1 MTFCTVIFVDVLE
14 KNKIQ
19 LGENLL
25 YLENLTEVVSKIHDS
40 SYKYYDNL
48 NFHEAVK
55 LLSEVRI
62 KNYYPNWPAQFS
74 ACKKCEFKKDDSED
88 GQLKKSGFE
97 YCFKTQY
104 QWTDS
109 EFNTPNIFNVWDLKD
124 PKLME
129 QGLLFKSQLTPEDI
143 KYKEAAGKLD
153 RTERQWLQ
161 IEKERDND
169 FTEFVDIDGL
179 KAEMK
184 TWVFPLHFIDFE
196 TSTVPLPFHAGR
208 KPYEQI
214 AFQFSHHI
222 YYEDGRIEHANE
234 YINTTAGEFPN
245 FIFTQHLQDAL
256 IHDEGTIFK
265 YSTHENTILNAIRD
279 QLKSSNYQSKNE
291 LVSFIESISHPKKK
305 HTDPWVVPPRQS
317 GNGNRDMVDLCD
329 VVKKYYY
336 NPYTEGSNSIKK
348 VLPALLKSSK
358 VVQEK
363 YGQPIGEI
371 DISSQNF
378 DANHIWLKKE
388 NNEISSPYNLLPPLF
403 ENMSEDEIHDNIS
416 ELENI
421 NDGGAALTAYGKIQ
435 YTDMSGNERQEI
447 AEALKR
453 YCELDTLAMVMIY
466 EHLKSIV

>member
-1 MTFCTVIFVDVLE
+1 
-14 KNKIQ
+14 
-19 LGENLL
+19 
-25 YLENLTEVVSKIHDS
+25 
-40 SYKYYDNL
+40 
-48 NFHEAVK
+48 
-55 LLSEVRI
+55 
-62 KNYYPNWPAQFS
+62 
-74 ACKKCEFKKDDSED
+74 
-88 GQLKKSGFE
+88 
-97 YCFKTQY
+97 
-104 QWTDS
+104 
-109 EFNTPNIFNVWDLKD
+109 
-124 PKLME
+124 
-129 QGLLFKSQLTPEDI
+129 
-143 KYKEAAGKLD
+143 
-153 RTERQWLQ
+153 
-161 IEKERDND
+161 
-169 FTEFVDIDGL
+169 
-179 KAEMK
+179 
-184 TWVFPLHFIDFE
+184 
-196 TSTVPLPFHAGR
+196 
-208 KPYEQI
+208 
-214 AFQFSHHI
+214 
-222 YYEDGRIEHANE
+222 
-234 YINTTAGEFPN
+234 
-245 FIFTQHLQDAL
+245 
-256 IHDEGTIFK
+256 
-265 YSTHENTILNAIRD
+265 
-279 QLKSSNYQSKNE
+279 
-291 LVSFIESISHPKKK
+291 
-305 HTDPWVVPPRQS
+305 
-317 GNGNRDMVDLCD
+317 MVDLCD